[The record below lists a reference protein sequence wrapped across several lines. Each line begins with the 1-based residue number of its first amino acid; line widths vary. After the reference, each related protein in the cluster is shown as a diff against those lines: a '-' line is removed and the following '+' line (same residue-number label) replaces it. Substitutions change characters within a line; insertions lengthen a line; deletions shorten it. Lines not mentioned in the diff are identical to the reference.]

1 MATAI
6 NKKVLIADDDKALL
20 TVLADSFT
28 LEGFNI
34 LKATNGQEALDVALR
49 EHPDIILLDIL
60 MPVMDGLEMLE
71 KLRRDEWGKF
81 VDVILL
87 TNLND
92 AERVA
97 KAAQE
102 GAFDYLVKSDKTTKQ
117 IIKVVKDK
125 LGI

>member
-1 MATAI
+1 MPIPANT
-6 NKKVLIADDDKALL
+6 KVLIADDDEALRN
-20 TVLADSFT
+20 VLVDSFT
-28 LEGFNI
+28 FEGFNI

-71 KLRRDEWGKF
+71 KLRQDEWGKSA
-81 VDVILL
+81 DVILL

-92 AERVA
+92 AGRVA

-102 GAFDYLVKSDKTTKQ
+102 GAFEYLVKTDKTTKQ

-125 LGI
+125 LGV

>member
-20 TVLADSFT
+20 SILKDSFT

-34 LKATNGQEALDVALR
+34 LTATDGQEAFDVALR